1 MRAFTPDELTRMRAV
16 QVDAMM
22 DTCTVRIWTPT
33 VDNYGTEIPGYT
45 DTTGVAC
52 GWDVTGGT
60 AAREQRRQTG
70 TVTTIAAALRLSCED
85 GEGLTEE
92 DRITVTHR
100 NGELLVPPMAYG
112 IDGFPQRGPTGYVLR
127 LVEVR

>member
-1 MRAFTPDELTRMRAV
+1 MRAFTADELIRMRSV
-16 QVDAMM
+16 QIDAMM
-22 DTCTVRIWTPT
+22 DKCTLRIWTPT
-33 VDNYGTEIPGYT
+33 VDNYGTEIPGWT
-45 DTTGVAC
+45 DTANVAC

-60 AAREQRRQTG
+60 GSNEQRRQDG
-70 TVTTIAAALRLSCED
+70 TITTIAATLRLSLTD
-85 GEGLTEE
+85 GDGLTEE

-100 NGELLVPPMAYG
+100 NGELLTPAMTYG